1 MLLRKYASMLGVGSA
16 KIDLILPKTEFYPGE
31 LLHGYFVLKGGI
43 VKQKV
48 RRIDCDLIMV
58 DKQSTEKVIDSTTIY
73 RSEDLAPD
81 ETNRLNFV
89 YRIPKT
95 LQTGKNGIRYLFKTK
110 LTFDKGVESL
120 DEDWIVVVT

>member
-1 MLLRKYASMLGVGSA
+1 MLLRKYASMFGVGSA
-16 KIDLILPKTEFYPGE
+16 KIDLILPKTEFSPGE
-31 LLHGYFVLKGGI
+31 LLHGYFILKGGI

-58 DKQSTEKVIDSTTIY
+58 DKQATEKIIDSTTILK
-73 RSEDLAPD
+73 SEDLAPD

-95 LQTGKNGIRYLFKTK
+95 LQTGQNGIRYLFKTK

-120 DEDWIVVVT
+120 DEDWIIVVT